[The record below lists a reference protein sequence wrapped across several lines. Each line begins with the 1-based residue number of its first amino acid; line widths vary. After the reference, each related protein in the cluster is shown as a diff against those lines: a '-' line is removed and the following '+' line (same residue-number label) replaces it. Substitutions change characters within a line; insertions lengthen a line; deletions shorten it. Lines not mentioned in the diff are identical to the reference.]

1 MSLKPNLF
9 IIGAMKSGTSSLKEY
24 LGCHPD
30 IFMSQVKEPMHFSR
44 EENWSHGNEKYLKLF
59 ADATNETYVG
69 EASTEYT
76 KLPFR
81 EGVAKRLYDFNSSAR
96 LLYLMRDPFNRIVS
110 QYKHMVKEGQEKRS
124 LSDAIKSFSDYLTN
138 SYYAYQLRPYL
149 ELFEREAMFI
159 DTFEAMIES
168 PEDFCKRIFRW
179 LKIDDSFIPPNP
191 YHVYHRSPSKI
202 QFISDESLI
211 GKAALRLRHSLIVN
225 KLVPRFFF
233 KWIANVLPKKFEMD
247 FLSEDFQKEVTV
259 TRDAVTPILNGWIY
273 ELEKLTG
280 SIYELWPTYH
290 TCIINS
296 PIPSYLTKEIKESL
310 DFVHRGKDACRLA

>member
-1 MSLKPNLF
+1 
-9 IIGAMKSGTSSLKEY
+9 
-24 LGCHPD
+24 
-30 IFMSQVKEPMHFSR
+30 
-44 EENWSHGNEKYLKLF
+44 
-59 ADATNETYVG
+59 
-69 EASTEYT
+69 
-76 KLPFR
+76 
-81 EGVAKRLYDFNSSAR
+81 
-96 LLYLMRDPFNRIVS
+96 
-110 QYKHMVKEGQEKRS
+110 MVKEGQEKRS

-290 TCIINS
+290 T
-296 PIPSYLTKEIKESL
+296 
-310 DFVHRGKDACRLA
+310 